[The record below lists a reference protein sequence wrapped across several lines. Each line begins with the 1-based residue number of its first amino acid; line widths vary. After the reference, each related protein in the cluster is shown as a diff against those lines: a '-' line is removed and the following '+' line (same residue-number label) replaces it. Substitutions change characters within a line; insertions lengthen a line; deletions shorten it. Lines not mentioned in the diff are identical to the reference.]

1 MQARG
6 DGSVSLKLEKC
17 DTVAAPPHTLPQGLG
32 QPLAEPNL
40 PPASPMMLGQA
51 RV

>member
-17 DTVAAPPHTLPQGLG
+17 DTVAAEVKKK
-32 QPLAEPNL
+32 EPRERENQIKH
-40 PPASPMMLGQA
+40 SSS
-51 RV
+51 

>member
-17 DTVAAPPHTLPQGLG
+17 DTVAEVEKKREREKQIELG
-32 QPLAEPNL
+32 
-40 PPASPMMLGQA
+40 SS
-51 RV
+51 

>member
-17 DTVAAPPHTLPQGLG
+17 DIVAEVEKK
-32 QPLAEPNL
+32 EPREREK
-40 PPASPMMLGQA
+40 SK
-51 RV
+51 